1 MPALRNATAME
12 EGDTLV
18 NALIGGAVTFV
29 AGNFV
34 PMAPVFGGGVAGYLE
49 GGDRMDGVRVGAYS
63 GLIAFL
69 PVLAFAFALTSII
82 GVGFGFGL
90 FTNPEAAAGGLL
102 GIAVL
107 LFILVIAFVYFV
119 GGGAAG
125 GWLGNYVKYDT
136 DVDL

>member
-1 MPALRNATAME
+1 ME

-18 NALIGGAVTFV
+18 NSLIGGGVTFV

-63 GLIAFL
+63 GFIAFL
-69 PVLAFAFALTSII
+69 PMLAFAFFLTSII
-82 GVGFGFGL
+82 GFGFGFGL
-90 FTNPEAAAGGLL
+90 FANPDAAAGGLF
-102 GIAVL
+102 GIVFL
-107 LFILVIAFVYFV
+107 LFMMAFMFVYFV